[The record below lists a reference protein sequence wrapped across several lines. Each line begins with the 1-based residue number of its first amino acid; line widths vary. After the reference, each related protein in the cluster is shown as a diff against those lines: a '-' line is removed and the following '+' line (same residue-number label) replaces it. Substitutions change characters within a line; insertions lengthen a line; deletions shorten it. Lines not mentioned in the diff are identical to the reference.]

1 MKTLTKRRL
10 QVLWRVSIISAIGG
24 AIFGFANGGA
34 EAIDAMQ
41 GAATG
46 AFIGTTLGL
55 FEIVFVNGP
64 PGVAL
69 RRLPFALSLALR
81 TLAALLVFVVGLRSG
96 SALFKGQNPFAADP
110 DFLSGLAFS
119 TAFAL
124 AVLFVVQVDG
134 LLGQGELW
142 KFIRGRYHR
151 PREEDRIFLFLDLAG
166 STAIAE
172 RIGGIRFLELLNRL
186 YEDLA
191 ETIAEYG
198 GEIHK
203 YVGDEV
209 IVTWTPETGLVE
221 ARAIA
226 CALAIER
233 TLAGRAESYAQAFGT
248 APRFRAGL
256 HLGRV
261 VSGELGS
268 SKREIAYLGDAV
280 NIAARLVDSC
290 RALGRSCIASAS
302 LVERTS
308 LPPGIRVE
316 PLGEIA
322 LRGRV
327 EPIQL
332 FAVSAR

>member
-10 QVLWRVSIISAIGG
+10 QVLWRVSIISALGG
-24 AIFGFANGGA
+24 AIFGFANGGG
-34 EAIDAMQ
+34 EAIDALQ

-55 FEIVFVNGP
+55 FEIVLVNGP
-64 PGVAL
+64 PGRAL

-81 TLAALLVFVVGLRSG
+81 TLAALLVFIVGLRAG
-96 SALFKGQNPFAADP
+96 SALFKAQNPFAADAG
-110 DFLSGLAFS
+110 FLSGLAFS
-119 TAFAL
+119 TGFSL

-142 KFIRGRYHR
+142 KFVRGRYYR

-172 RIGGIRFLELLNRL
+172 RIGGIRFLELLNQL

-191 ETIAEYG
+191 ETVAEHQ

-209 IVTWTPETGLVE
+209 IVTWTPETGLAD
-221 ARAIA
+221 ARAVA

-233 TLAGRAESYAQAFGT
+233 TLAGKAKTYAEAFGSE
-248 APRFRAGL
+248 PRFRAGL
-256 HLGRV
+256 HLGPV

-268 SKREIAYLGDAV
+268 SKREIAYLGDTI

-290 RALGRSCIASAS
+290 RTLGRSCIASAS
-302 LVERTS
+302 LIERTV
-308 LPPGIRVE
+308 LPAGVLIE

-322 LRGRV
+322 LRGRAQ
-327 EPIQL
+327 PIQL
-332 FAVSAR
+332 FAVSRR